1 MMGWFENL
9 FLGEGI
15 AHSVLVIAL
24 VVAVGVALGKVK
36 IAGVSLGVTWV
47 LFAGIVASHFG
58 MTVSGEVQ
66 HFVKEFG
73 LILFIFALGLQV
85 GPGFFSSFRKGGMKL
100 VAWAVVIVLLGVG
113 TTALISIVT
122 GTPIST
128 MAGVM
133 SGAITNT
140 PGLGAAQTAY
150 GDMHGGAVDPSIA
163 NGYAVAYP
171 IGAVGVIL
179 CMLLFKSMF
188 KVKFDQE
195 TAALAAASG
204 EVHHTERLSI
214 LLTNTNLVG
223 RTIADAGALL
233 VRNFVVSR
241 VRHSDGVIEIASS
254 GTVLREGD
262 KLLIICDEAD
272 RDAIMTFFGVP
283 ATDLRAGDWVK
294 LDTHFVSRSVMVTKP
309 NINGKRL
316 SELKLRGH
324 FGINVTRVARA
335 GIELVAAPELQLQM
349 GDKLTVVGT
358 EESIGS
364 AAAFLGNQTTHL
376 RHPNLVAIFVGIT
389 LGVVLG
395 SIPIFVPGMPEPL
408 KLGLAGG
415 PLIVALLFGRFG
427 PRYKLITYTTM
438 SANLMLREVGIS
450 LFLACVGL
458 GAGGTFVDSIVG
470 GGYRWVLYGAIVTI
484 VPVLIV
490 AIPLRIWGRM
500 NYFRLIGLVAGA
512 HTNPMALSYANSLG
526 GNDQASVA
534 YSTVYPFTMFLRILA
549 AQVLV
554 MTAL

>member
-1 MMGWFENL
+1 MGWFENL
-9 FLGEGI
+9 IVGDGI

-24 VVAVGVALGKVK
+24 VIAAGTALGKVK

-47 LFAGIVASHFG
+47 LFAGIAASHFG
-58 MTVSGEVQ
+58 MTLNPEVQ

-73 LILFIFALGLQV
+73 LIIFIFALGLQV
-85 GPGFFSSFRKGGMKL
+85 GPGFFASFKKGGMTL
-100 VAWAVVIVLLGVG
+100 VGWAVAIVLLGVG

-150 GDMHGGAVDPSIA
+150 GDMHGGTIAPSIA

-171 IGAVGVIL
+171 LGAVGVIV
-179 CMLLFKSMF
+179 CMLLLKGIF
-188 KVKFDQE
+188 KVRLDKE
-195 TAALAAASG
+195 TAALVAESG
-204 EVHHTERLSI
+204 EAHHTERLSI
-214 LLTNTNLVG
+214 RLTNNNLVG
-223 RTIADAGALL
+223 RTIADAGCLL
-233 VRNFVVSR
+233 ARNFVISR
-241 VRHSDGVIEIASS
+241 VRHDDKVIEIASS

-262 KLLIICDEAD
+262 RLLVICEEAD

-283 ATDLRAGDWVK
+283 ATDLKAGDWVK
-294 LDTHFVSRSVMVTKP
+294 LDTHFVSRKIIITQPDV
-309 NINGKRL
+309 NGKKL
-316 SELKLRGH
+316 SSLKLRSQ
-324 FGINVTRVARA
+324 FGVNVTRVTRA
-335 GIELVAAPELQLQM
+335 GIELVASPDLELQI
-349 GDKLTVVGT
+349 GDKLTIVGT
-358 EESIGS
+358 EESIRS
-364 AAAFLGNQTTHL
+364 AAAFLGNQTSHL
-376 RHPNLVAIFVGIT
+376 RHPNLISIFVGIT
-389 LGVVLG
+389 LGVLLG

-415 PLIVALLFGRFG
+415 PLIIAILIGRFG
-427 PRYKLITYTTM
+427 PRYKLVTYTTM

-458 GAGGTFVDSIVG
+458 GAGETFIASIVG
-470 GGYRWVLYGAIVTI
+470 GGYWWVLYGAIITI
-484 VPVLIV
+484 VPILVV
-490 AIPLRIWGRM
+490 AIPLRIWGGM
-500 NYFRLIGLVAGA
+500 NFFRLIGLVAGS

-554 MTAL
+554 MLAI